1 MLNRVILMGRLTAQ
15 PELRTTPSGVAV
27 TSFSIAVDRPGKEKV
42 TDFINVVA
50 WRSSAEFVC
59 RYFGK
64 GDPITVEGR
73 IQVRSYT
80 TQEGQKR
87 NVVEV
92 VADQVGFVPFSAKK
106 ESESGATQGT
116 AANEAAIEA
125 SADEFIDMTG
135 EEDMPF

>member
-15 PELRTTPSGVAV
+15 PELKTTPSGVAV

-42 TDFINVVA
+42 TDFINIVA
-50 WRSSAEFVC
+50 WRSSAEFIC
-59 RYFGK
+59 RYFSK

-73 IQVRSYT
+73 IQVRNYT

-92 VADQVGFVPFSAKK
+92 VADQVGFVPASAKK
-106 ESESGATQGT
+106 EGAQGT
-116 AANEAAIEA
+116 DRSNQQPDVEV
-125 SADEFIDMTG
+125 SVDEFIALSG

>member
-15 PELRTTPSGVAV
+15 PELKTTPSGVAV
-27 TSFSIAVDRPGKEKV
+27 TSFNIAVDRPGKEKV
-42 TDFINVVA
+42 TDFIGVVA

-59 RYFGK
+59 RYFEK

-80 TQEGQKR
+80 TQDGQKR

-92 VADQVGFVPFSAKK
+92 VADQVGFVLSSAKK
-106 ESESGATQGT
+106 ESGTGAAQES
-116 AANEAAIEA
+116 AAKEAAVEA
-125 SADEFIDMTG
+125 SADEFVDMMG
-135 EEDMPF
+135 EEDIPF

>member
-1 MLNRVILMGRLTAQ
+1 MLNKVILMGRMTAQ
-15 PELRTTPSGVAV
+15 PELKTTPSGVAV

-42 TDFINVVA
+42 TDFINIVA
-50 WRSSAEFVC
+50 WRSSAEFIC

-73 IQVRSYT
+73 IQVRNYT

-92 VADQVGFVPFSAKK
+92 VADQVGFVLSSTKK
-106 ESESGATQGT
+106 EGSQSEMKQQEKPS
-116 AANEAAIEA
+116 IEA
-125 SADEFIDMTG
+125 SADEFIDFSN
-135 EEDMPF
+135 EEDLPW

>member
-1 MLNRVILMGRLTAQ
+1 MLNRVVLMGRLTTQ
-15 PELRTTPSGVAV
+15 PELKTTPSGVAV

-42 TDFINVVA
+42 ADFISVVA

-73 IQVRSYT
+73 IQVRNYT

-92 VADQVGFVPFSAKK
+92 VADQVGFVLSSKK
-106 ESESGATQGT
+106 ESGAGAAQGT
-116 AANEAAIEA
+116 AAEEAAVEA
-125 SADEFIDMTG
+125 SADEFVDMMG

>member
-1 MLNRVILMGRLTAQ
+1 MLNRVILMGRITAQ
-15 PELRTTPSGVAV
+15 PELKTTPSGVAV
-27 TSFSIAVDRPGKEKV
+27 TSFSLAVDRPGKDKG
-42 TDFINVVA
+42 TDFINIVA
-50 WRSSAEFVC
+50 WRSSAEFIC

-73 IQVRSYT
+73 IQVRNYT

-92 VADQVGFVPFSAKK
+92 VADQVGFVLSSTKK
-106 ESESGATQGT
+106 EGSQIEMKQQEKPSM
-116 AANEAAIEA
+116 EAG
-125 SADEFIDMTG
+125 ADEFIDMIG

>member
-1 MLNRVILMGRLTAQ
+1 MLNRVILMGRITAQ
-15 PELRTTPSGVAV
+15 PELKTTPSGVAV

-42 TDFINVVA
+42 TDFINIVA

-73 IQVRSYT
+73 IQVRNYT
-80 TQEGQKR
+80 TQDGQKR
-87 NVVEV
+87 NAVEV
-92 VADQVGFVPFSAKK
+92 VADQVGFVLSSAQKK
-106 ESESGATQGT
+106 ESGQNAGQQEKQ
-116 AANEAAIEA
+116 NIEA
-125 SADEFIDMTG
+125 SADEFIDMMG

>member
-1 MLNRVILMGRLTAQ
+1 MLNRVILMGRMTAQ
-15 PELRTTPSGVAV
+15 PELKTTPSGVAV

-42 TDFINVVA
+42 TDFINIVA

-73 IQVRSYT
+73 IQVRNYT
-80 TQEGQKR
+80 TQDGQKR
-87 NVVEV
+87 NAVEV
-92 VADQVGFVPFSAKK
+92 VADQVGFVLSSAQKK
-106 ESESGATQGT
+106 ESGQSVGQQEKQ
-116 AANEAAIEA
+116 NIEA
-125 SADEFIDMTG
+125 SADEFIDMMG